1 MTGEDMEKSTHRT
14 GILTIRGIR
23 REGDQEEVNEL
34 KTTARYISRDG
45 KRYLFYKEYMEGGTH
60 QQVRLTMSDHEVI
73 LKKKGWGESVLHFRK
88 GALKHCRYQTVA
100 GPMDLESRTRKI
112 HGKETQDSLYLRI
125 EYSLYM
131 HGQLLSEYELDLAWK
146 ENE

>member
-1 MTGEDMEKSTHRT
+1 MGEDMNKPHRE

-23 REGDQEEVNEL
+23 RDKDQEEINEL
-34 KTTARYISRDG
+34 KTTARYIAKDG
-45 KRYLFYKEYMEGGTH
+45 KRYLFYKEYLEGGAH
-60 QQVRLTMSDHEVI
+60 QQVRLTIADHEVI
-73 LKKKGWGESVLHFRK
+73 LRKKGMGESLLHFRK
-88 GALKHCRYQTVA
+88 GTMKHCRYQTVA

-112 HGKETQDSLYLRI
+112 HGKETSDSLHLQI

-131 HGQLLSEYELDLAWK
+131 QGHLLSDYELDLIWK